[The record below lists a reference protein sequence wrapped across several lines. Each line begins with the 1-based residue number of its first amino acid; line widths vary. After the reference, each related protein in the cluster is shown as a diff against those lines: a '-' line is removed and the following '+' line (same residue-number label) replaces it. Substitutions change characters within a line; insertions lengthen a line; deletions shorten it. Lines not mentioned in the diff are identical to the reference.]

1 MINTALL
8 LHCWLEEKI
17 PNILSDADN
26 ITVSCSGRWQFDQT
40 LILAA
45 LQELKLTSI

>member
-1 MINTALL
+1 MINAALL
-8 LHCWLEEKI
+8 LHCWLEKI

-26 ITVSCSGRWQFDQT
+26 MTVTCSGRWQFDQT